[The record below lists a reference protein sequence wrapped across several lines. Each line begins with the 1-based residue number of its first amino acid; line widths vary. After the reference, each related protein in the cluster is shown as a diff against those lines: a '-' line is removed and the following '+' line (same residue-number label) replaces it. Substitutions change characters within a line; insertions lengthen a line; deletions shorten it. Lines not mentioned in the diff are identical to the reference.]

1 MSFLCVALASEY
13 ISLSLGTSIFIIALF
28 LPTQPT
34 PLLPAPA
41 LSAVWRTLLRR
52 ALMKKILLSTQK
64 FLPGPPLWPTGLV
77 CSPKSS
83 WPGEWKNGVRIV
95 SRHQVLV
102 DPDQRSSAPHRE
114 PRPTPDRYPSRRY
127 RGQDRNAFHQNILY
141 MVVCEYEHPVVRV
154 PFPLITLV
162 SRDLHFG
169 SFVDLRRERWAP

>member
-102 DPDQRSSAPHRE
+102 DSDQRSSAPYHK
-114 PRPTPDRYPSRRY
+114 PRPTPDPI
-127 RGQDRNAFHQNILY
+127 GIHPVAIEDRTETHFIKIFFIWLSANTNILSC
-141 MVVCEYEHPVVRV
+141 VC
-154 PFPLITLV
+154 PFP
-162 SRDLHFG
+162 
-169 SFVDLRRERWAP
+169 